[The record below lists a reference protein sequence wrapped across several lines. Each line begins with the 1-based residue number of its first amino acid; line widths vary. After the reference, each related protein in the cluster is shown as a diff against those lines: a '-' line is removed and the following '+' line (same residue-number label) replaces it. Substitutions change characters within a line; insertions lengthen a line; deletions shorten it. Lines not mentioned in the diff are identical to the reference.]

1 MQGGRTLKSRSVNGV
16 RRNGA
21 WWCGVQILDLPSRG
35 GPSLL
40 DLKHTCKGTE
50 LGYFMTPFFFFWMLN
65 VCIALTY
72 ELLKK
77 TTVKI
82 CAFKGRPPS

>member
-1 MQGGRTLKSRSVNGV
+1 MSGHNARWADIEEQVCKWSQAKWGLVV
-16 RRNGA
+16 
-21 WWCGVQILDLPSRG
+21 W
-35 GPSLL
+35 GPDSGSSFLL